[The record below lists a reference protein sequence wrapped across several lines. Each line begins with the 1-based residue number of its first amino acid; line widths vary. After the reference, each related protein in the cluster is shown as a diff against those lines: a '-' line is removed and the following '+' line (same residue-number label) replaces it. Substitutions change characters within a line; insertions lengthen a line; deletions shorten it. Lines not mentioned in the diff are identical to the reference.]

1 MTTTTCQDLPQLIF
15 QHQKTA
21 YAITD
26 TEYNIIQYGGD
37 THLFGDTLQQ
47 EATLF
52 DVVPEL
58 YGCEDVIEE
67 VARGE
72 LPEFDL
78 DNLNRILPNGE
89 TRYVDLALMPYQTE
103 EPHLLVLLV
112 DKTEWTQTQ
121 QTLTQQRNELGL
133 LKAKLDE
140 VNERMEFIIQHYV
153 PREVGKALME
163 NRIAADLGGNVREVT
178 ALFADLR
185 NYTSI
190 SEKCS
195 PDEVIDL
202 LHVCLE
208 IAASAVEQEGGVVVN
223 FMGDAIMAIF
233 NAPNHQEDHAK
244 RATKAGLIM
253 QENMKQYLAENKD
266 HVPPLYLGV
275 GINTGQALVGN
286 IGVQWHYQYTS
297 VGDTINVASRICS
310 QARPEEVLIGP
321 NTYEYIKSQSQTK
334 ALPPMKFKGKS
345 QEMVVY
351 TVLGVED

>member
-1 MTTTTCQDLPQLIF
+1 MNKTIFQDLPQFIF

-26 TEYNIIQYGGD
+26 TQYNIIQHGGD
-37 THLFGDTLQQ
+37 VHLFGDMLQQ
-47 EATLF
+47 GVTLF
-52 DVVPEL
+52 DAVPEL
-58 YGCEDVIEE
+58 YGCEDVIEDI
-67 VARGE
+67 VKGI

-78 DNLNRILPNGE
+78 ENLNRVLPNGE
-89 TRYVDLALMPYQTE
+89 TCYVNLALLPYQADQRY
-103 EPHLLVLLV
+103 LLVLLI
-112 DKTEWTQTQ
+112 DKTEWTQIQ
-121 QTLTQQRNELGL
+121 QTLTQQRNELEL
-133 LKAKLDE
+133 LKSKLDE
-140 VNERMEFIIQHYV
+140 VNQRMEFIIQHYV

-163 NRIAADLGGNVREVT
+163 NRIAADLGGDVREVT

-190 SEKCS
+190 SENHTPS
-195 PDEVIDL
+195 EMIDL

-233 NAPNHQEDHAK
+233 NAPNPQDNHAK
-244 RATKAGLIM
+244 HAAKAGLIM
-253 QENMKQYLAENKD
+253 QNNMKKYLSENKD
-266 HVPPLYLGV
+266 DTPPLYIGV

-310 QARPEEVLIGP
+310 KARPEEVLIGP
-321 NTYEYIKSQSQTK
+321 NTYEYIKHQAKTEE
-334 ALPPMKFKGKS
+334 LPPMKFKGKS

-351 TVLGVED
+351 TVLEIED

>member
-1 MTTTTCQDLPQLIF
+1 MTTTTFQNLPELIF
-15 QHQKTA
+15 QNQKTA

-26 TEYNIIQYGGD
+26 TEYNLIQHGGD
-37 THLFGDTLQQ
+37 IHLFGEMLQD

-52 DVVPEL
+52 DLVPEL
-58 YGCEDVIEE
+58 YGCEDVIDD
-67 VARGE
+67 VVKGT

-78 DNLNRILPNGE
+78 ENLNRLLPNGD
-89 TRYVDLALMPYQTE
+89 TCYVNLALLPYQTTDKQY
-103 EPHLLVLLV
+103 LLVLLI

-133 LKAKLDE
+133 LKSKLDE
-140 VNERMEFIIQHYV
+140 VNQRMEFIIQHYV

-163 NRIAADLGGNVREVT
+163 NRIAADLGGDVREVT

-190 SEKCS
+190 SEKHTPS
-195 PDEVIDL
+195 EMIDL

-208 IAASAVEQEGGVVVN
+208 IAASAIEQEGGVVVN

-233 NAPNHQEDHAK
+233 NAPNLQEDHAK
-244 RATKAGLIM
+244 RAAKAGLIM
-253 QENMKQYLAENKD
+253 QDNMKQYLAENKD
-266 HVPPLYLGV
+266 NVPPLYLGV

-310 QARPEEVLIGP
+310 TARPEEVLIGP
-321 NTYEYIKSQSQTK
+321 NTYEYIKHQSKTK

-351 TVLGVED
+351 TVLEVE

>member
-1 MTTTTCQDLPQLIF
+1 MNKTIFQDLPQFIF

-26 TEYNIIQYGGD
+26 TQYNIIQHGGD
-37 THLFGDTLQQ
+37 VHLFGDMLQQ
-47 EATLF
+47 GVTLF
-52 DVVPEL
+52 DAVPEL
-58 YGCEDVIEE
+58 YGCEDVIEDI
-67 VARGE
+67 VKGI

-78 DNLNRILPNGE
+78 ENLNRVLPNGE
-89 TRYVDLALMPYQTE
+89 TCYVNLALLPYQADQRY
-103 EPHLLVLLV
+103 LLVLLI
-112 DKTEWTQTQ
+112 DKTEWTQIQ
-121 QTLTQQRNELGL
+121 QTLTQQRNELEL
-133 LKAKLDE
+133 LKSKLDE
-140 VNERMEFIIQHYV
+140 VNQRMEFIIQHYV

-163 NRIAADLGGNVREVT
+163 NRIAADLGGDVREVT

-190 SEKCS
+190 SENHTPS
-195 PDEVIDL
+195 EMIDL

-233 NAPNHQEDHAK
+233 NAPNPQDNHAK
-244 RATKAGLIM
+244 HAAKAGLTM
-253 QENMKQYLAENKD
+253 QNNMKKYLSENKD
-266 HVPPLYLGV
+266 DTPPLYLGV

-310 QARPEEVLIGP
+310 KARPEEVLIGP
-321 NTYEYIKSQSQTK
+321 NTYEYIKHQAKTEE
-334 ALPPMKFKGKS
+334 LPPMKFKGKS

-351 TVLGVED
+351 TVLEIED

>member
-1 MTTTTCQDLPQLIF
+1 MTTTIFQDLPEFIF
-15 QHQKTA
+15 KHQKTA

-26 TEYNIIQYGGD
+26 TECNIIQYGGNLS
-37 THLFGDTLQQ
+37 LFGDQDGL
-47 EATLF
+47 TLF

-58 YGCEDVIEE
+58 YGCEDVIAD
-67 VARGE
+67 VVKGE

-78 DNLNRILPNGE
+78 DNLNRVLPNGE
-89 TRYVDLALMPYQTE
+89 TCYVNLALLPYQADKAY
-103 EPHLLVLLV
+103 LLVLLI
-112 DKTEWTQTQ
+112 DKTEWTEIQ

-133 LKAKLDE
+133 LKSKLDE

-163 NRIAADLGGNVREVT
+163 NRIAANLGGDLREVT

-190 SEKCS
+190 SEKYTPS
-195 PDEVIDL
+195 EMIDL

-233 NAPNHQEDHAK
+233 NAPNYQADHAK
-244 RATKAGLIM
+244 RAAKAGLIM

-266 HVPPLYLGV
+266 NMPPLYLGV

-310 QARPEEVLIGP
+310 TARPEEVLIGP
-321 NTYEYIKSQSQTK
+321 NTYEYIKNQSQTK

-351 TVLGVED
+351 TVLGIED